1 MVSDDAEWGVRWAAL
16 PEIGVLHSLALAGY
30 PFLLPGVI
38 LHRSRGLPYLSFSY
52 ALSLN
57 NRDVHFLIDLYSSV
71 TACQRHTLYAP

>member
-1 MVSDDAEWGVRWAAL
+1 
-16 PEIGVLHSLALAGY
+16 
-30 PFLLPGVI
+30 VI
-38 LHRSRGLPYLSFSY
+38 LRRSRGLPYLSFSY